1 MLSAY
6 ACALDLRHSPDG
18 YPSSRHIIEDI
29 DRVVDKVYLKI
40 FKYWG
45 TIVSHLRTRQG
56 WRNNLGIPNLPQ
68 GEKMKKNKNF
78 KKK

>member
-1 MLSAY
+1 MSSAY
-6 ACALDLRHSPDG
+6 ACACDPWHLLDG
-18 YPSSRHIIEDI
+18 FPSSSRIVQDI